1 MHEQTIDEAQHSGRI
16 SGAGE
21 GRTNMIQATQLRPG
35 MIIVHEKDLYRVTA
49 VHHLTPGN
57 KRGFMQTKMKSLRT
71 GVGTEYKFRSE
82 DRVDQAILQTRQMQ
96 YLYAEGD
103 MHTFM
108 DTENYE
114 QMTLSADDIGNLL
127 SFLLPNHV
135 VEVELY
141 DGKPVGLSPP
151 STVDL
156 EVIDT
161 EPSMKGATASASYKP
176 AKLETGVT
184 IQVPP
189 FVQVGDR
196 VRVDPAEGTYL
207 ERVK

>member
-1 MHEQTIDEAQHSGRI
+1 
-16 SGAGE
+16 
-21 GRTNMIQATQLRPG
+21 MIQATQLRPG
-35 MIIVHEKDLYRVTA
+35 MIIIHEGDLYRVTV

-57 KRGFMQTKMKSLRT
+57 KRGFMQTKMKNLRT

-82 DRVDQAILQTRQMQ
+82 DRVDQAILETRKMQ
-96 YLYAEGD
+96 YLYPEGEF
-103 MHTFM
+103 HTFM
-108 DTENYE
+108 DTENFE
-114 QMTLSADDIGNLL
+114 QLALTAGDIGELL
-127 SFLLPNHV
+127 SFLLPNEI
-135 VEVELY
+135 VEVEFY
-141 DGKPVGLSPP
+141 DGKPIGVSPP

-156 EVIDT
+156 QVVDT

-196 VRVDPAEGTYL
+196 VRVDPSEGTYL

>member
-1 MHEQTIDEAQHSGRI
+1 
-16 SGAGE
+16 
-21 GRTNMIQATQLRPG
+21 MIQATQLRPG
-35 MIIVHEKDLYRVTA
+35 MIIVHENDLYRVTA

-114 QMTLSADDIGNLL
+114 QMTLSADAIGHLL

-141 DGKPVGLSPP
+141 DGKPVGISPP
-151 STVDL
+151 ATVDL

-161 EPSMKGATASASYKP
+161 EPSMKGATAGASYKP

>member
-1 MHEQTIDEAQHSGRI
+1 MV
-16 SGAGE
+16 
-21 GRTNMIQATQLRPG
+21 QATQLRPG
-35 MIIVHEKDLYRVTA
+35 MIIVHAGDLYRVTA

-71 GVGTEYKFRSE
+71 GIGTEYKFRSE
-82 DRVDQAILQTRQMQ
+82 DRVDQAILDNRQFQ

-114 QMTLSADDIGNLL
+114 QIMLTADTIGELL
-127 SFLLPNHV
+127 NYLLPNSMVGIEFH
-135 VEVELY
+135 
-141 DGKPVGLSPP
+141 DGKPVGINPP

-156 EVIDT
+156 AVVDT
-161 EPSMKGATASASYKP
+161 EPSMKGATASASYKH

-184 IQVPP
+184 VLVPP
-189 FVQVGDR
+189 FIQIGDK
-196 VRVDPAEGTYL
+196 VRVDPTDGSYQ

>member
-1 MHEQTIDEAQHSGRI
+1 
-16 SGAGE
+16 
-21 GRTNMIQATQLRPG
+21 MIQATQLRPG
-35 MIIVHEKDLYRVTA
+35 MIINHGGDLYRVTA

-82 DRVDQAILQTRQMQ
+82 DRVEQATLDNRNMQ

-103 MHTFM
+103 LHTFM

-114 QMTLSADDIGNLL
+114 QITLTAEDIGDILP
-127 SFLLPNHV
+127 FLLPNAV

-141 DGKPVGLSPP
+141 DGKPVGISPP

-184 IQVPP
+184 VQVPP
-189 FVQVGDR
+189 FIQVGDK

>member
-1 MHEQTIDEAQHSGRI
+1 MI
-16 SGAGE
+16 S
-21 GRTNMIQATQLRPG
+21 ATQLRPG
-35 MIIVHEKDLYRVTA
+35 MIIIHEKDLYRVTA

-103 MHTFM
+103 LHTFM

-114 QMTLSADDIGNLL
+114 QMTLSAEDVGDLL
-127 SFLLPNHV
+127 PFLLPNHL

-141 DGKPVGLSPP
+141 EDKPVGISPP

-156 EVIDT
+156 EVVDT

-189 FVQVGDR
+189 FVQIGDK

>member
-1 MHEQTIDEAQHSGRI
+1 
-16 SGAGE
+16 
-21 GRTNMIQATQLRPG
+21 MIQSTQLRPG
-35 MIIVHEKDLYRVTA
+35 MIIIHEGDLYRVTA

-57 KRGFMQTKMKSLRT
+57 KRGFMQTKMKNLRS

-82 DRVDQAILQTRQMQ
+82 DRVEQAILDSRQMQ

-103 MHTFM
+103 LHTFM
-108 DTENYE
+108 DTQNYE
-114 QMTLSADDIGNLL
+114 QMTLAAEDIGELL
-127 SFLLPNHV
+127 SYLLPNSIVGMEFH
-135 VEVELY
+135 E
-141 DGKPVGLSPP
+141 GKPVGIKPP

-156 EVIDT
+156 EVVDT

-184 IQVPP
+184 ILVPP
-189 FVQVGDR
+189 FVQVGDK
-196 VRVDPAEGTYL
+196 VRVDPSDGSYQ

>member
-1 MHEQTIDEAQHSGRI
+1 M
-16 SGAGE
+16 
-21 GRTNMIQATQLRPG
+21 
-35 MIIVHEKDLYRVTA
+35 
-49 VHHLTPGN
+49 
-57 KRGFMQTKMKSLRT
+57 
-71 GVGTEYKFRSE
+71 
-82 DRVDQAILQTRQMQ
+82 RQMQ

-114 QMTLSADDIGNLL
+114 QMTLSASDIGDLL
-127 SFLLPNHV
+127 SCLLPNHIV
-135 VEVELY
+135 VGVLY
-141 DGKPVGLSPP
+141 EGKPVGISPP
-151 STVDL
+151 SSVDL

-189 FVQVGDR
+189 FVQVGDK
-196 VRVDPAEGTYL
+196 VRVDPVEGTYL

>member
-1 MHEQTIDEAQHSGRI
+1 
-16 SGAGE
+16 
-21 GRTNMIQATQLRPG
+21 MIQATQLRPG
-35 MIIVHEKDLYRVTA
+35 MIILHDGDLYRVTT
-49 VHHLTPGN
+49 VRHLTPGN
-57 KRGFMQTKMKSLRT
+57 KRGFMQTKLKNLKT

-82 DRVDQAILQTRQMQ
+82 DRVEQATLQTRQMQ
-96 YLYAEGD
+96 YLYSEGD
-103 MHTFM
+103 LHTFM

-114 QMTLSADDIGNLL
+114 QIALTENDIGELL
-127 SFLLPNHV
+127 SFLLPNQV

-141 DGKPVGLSPP
+141 DGQPVGVSPP

-156 EVIDT
+156 KVIDT

-189 FVQVGDR
+189 FIQIGDK
-196 VRVDPAEGTYL
+196 VRVDPSEGSYL

>member
-1 MHEQTIDEAQHSGRI
+1 
-16 SGAGE
+16 
-21 GRTNMIQATQLRPG
+21 MIQATQLRPG
-35 MIIVHEKDLYRVTA
+35 MIILHEGDLYRVT
-49 VHHLTPGN
+49 VVRHLTPGN
-57 KRGFMQTKMKSLRT
+57 KRGFMQTKMKNLKT

-82 DRVDQAILQTRQMQ
+82 DRVDQATLQTRKMQ
-96 YLYAEGD
+96 YLYVEGD
-103 MHTFM
+103 LHTFM

-114 QMTLSADDIGNLL
+114 QIALTAGDIGELL
-127 SFLLPNHV
+127 SFLLPNEV

-141 DGKPVGLSPP
+141 DGKPVGVSPP

-156 EVIDT
+156 EVIET

-189 FVQVGDR
+189 FIQIGDK
-196 VRVDPAEGTYL
+196 VRVDPSEGTYL